1 MTAHDFGTPVV
12 GAPGGTVTWT
22 VINGGD
28 LATSVPALSNG
39 DPGEI
44 FVGQNTCTAAL
55 AGGASCTIQVSFTPS
70 AAGARSGVLT
80 LAATT
85 GGSVT
90 FTATANALTPAALT
104 LAPNTGSSTDF
115 GAVPIIGMGVEQAF
129 IVTNMGQQTSTPI
142 AVTLTA
148 PNADFNVMPHD
159 GDCVGG
165 VTALAQGETCLIH
178 VQFLPNLAIQSTASL
193 EVSATAGGFPS
204 IMLTGLG
211 DRGRRPA
218 AAQTSPRHPAA
229 PWRLRT

>member
-1 MTAHDFGTPVV
+1 M
-12 GAPGGTVTWT
+12 TWT

-28 LATSVPALSNG
+28 LTTGVPVLSNG

-55 AGGASCTIQVSFTPS
+55 AGGASCTIQVSFTPA

-80 LAATT
+80 LTATP

-90 FTATANALTPAALT
+90 FTASATALTPAALT
-104 LAPNTGSSTDF
+104 LAPSTGSSTDF
-115 GAVPIIGMGVEQAF
+115 GMVPIGMAVEQAF
-129 IVTNMGQQTSTPI
+129 IVTNLGQQTSTPI
-142 AVTLTA
+142 AVTLAA

-211 DRGRRPA
+211 
-218 AAQTSPRHPAA
+218 Q
-229 PWRLRT
+229 